1 MSSHRLPALPGA
13 LPDAQPRLH
22 EGPSAVV
29 AVASRLGAQDGLN
42 VSNELGR
49 VRHHGLI
56 FIGGLADLII
66 EEGGRVEGEKNKT
79 LSPVSL
85 TLTAVHRFVSSV
97 VSPVSSSSRM
107 RELLNVIIV
116 RRDGLT

>member
-22 EGPSAVV
+22 EGLST
-29 AVASRLGAQDGLN
+29 VASRLGAQDGLN